1 MNDKVL
7 LVHKLKDGSCFAVLK
22 DKYRFDGSALVEADG
37 EEELNA
43 KISAAVKVDGIWR
56 YIHGHP
62 VYLEGTAVKRG
73 HARVRGMQA
82 KNGKLKGNRT
92 VAATD
97 KVNGGTV
104 VSGSAASKDNVMV
117 RSSVK
122 AQKAYTKAR
131 KAEPKITKDL
141 VNISKD
147 LNMGMTGLKYSVK
160 TASSVENKI
169 RRKNKAKLPDH
180 VVVKNMGDLVRYTQM
195 GKHSDLGK
203 NAVKTVDALRSHGY
217 KVTKIDNKYLDK
229 NSDYKGIHL
238 DCISPDGQKFELQIH
253 SKESMAV
260 KNKLHPIYEKSRNM
274 KEGSP
279 ERIALENQMRDIS
292 ATLPMPKGIEEL
304 KNYEER

>member
-1 MNDKVL
+1 MNDKVV

-22 DKYRFDGSALVEADG
+22 DEYKFDGSALVEADG

-43 KISAAVKVDGIWR
+43 KINAAVKVDGIWR

-73 HARVRGMQA
+73 HARVHGMQA

-92 VAATD
+92 VAATA

-131 KAEPKITKDL
+131 KAEPKITKDI

-203 NAVKTVDALRSHGY
+203 NAVKTVEALRSRGY

-229 NSDYKGIHL
+229 TSDYKGIHL
-238 DCISPDGQKFELQIH
+238 DCVSPDGQKFELQIH

-279 ERIALENQMRDIS
+279 ERVALENQMRDIS

>member
-22 DKYRFDGSALVEADG
+22 EEYRFDGSALVEADG

-92 VAATD
+92 VAATA
-97 KVNGGTV
+97 KVNGGSV

-122 AQKAYTKAR
+122 AQKATPRREKLNQ
-131 KAEPKITKDL
+131 KSPK
-141 VNISKD
+141 
-147 LNMGMTGLKYSVK
+147 
-160 TASSVENKI
+160 
-169 RRKNKAKLPDH
+169 
-180 VVVKNMGDLVRYTQM
+180 
-195 GKHSDLGK
+195 
-203 NAVKTVDALRSHGY
+203 
-217 KVTKIDNKYLDK
+217 
-229 NSDYKGIHL
+229 
-238 DCISPDGQKFELQIH
+238 
-253 SKESMAV
+253 
-260 KNKLHPIYEKSRNM
+260 
-274 KEGSP
+274 
-279 ERIALENQMRDIS
+279 
-292 ATLPMPKGIEEL
+292 TL
-304 KNYEER
+304 